1 EVGTVTPRPQA
12 GNPQPR
18 LFRLPRH
25 RALINRMGFN
35 NDGVDALVRNVS
47 RASRKGGLLGINIGR
62 NKDTPN
68 EFAEGDYLFCLER
81 VYPLA
86 EYITDNISSPNTA
99 GLRELQEEQAL
110 RRLVGTLRDAQERL
124 GALHGKRVPMLV
136 KIAPDLTDDDVEAAG
151 RVLGDLQVDGVVAT
165 NTTVSRIAVQDD
177 PLARETG
184 GLSGAPLME
193 KSTAVLRMLRSRL
206 PESIPLIGVGG
217 IFSGADA
224 AKKMAAGANLVQLY
238 TGLVYRGPEVVGEC
252 ADAMRRRKEAPT
264 RRRLPPGE
272 CAPGLRQRPPARLP
286 GDRAGAAG
294 RAQHLRGRRA
304 CADAGRSL
312 RCRGA
317 AGTVLRLRDAAR
329 RPGAGAG
336 RRQQPAVR
344 RRPGRRGA
352 GADGQ
357 RHAHARGPGRH
368 GDRPRRRRR
377 RVARAGAVDL
387 GARAVRAGES
397 GADPRDRRRRA
408 DPEHRRL
415 RGRGART

>member
-1 EVGTVTPRPQA
+1 MYPLVRPFLFSLEAERAHGVTLGALERLHGMGLGGLVAKPPAPLVTKLLGLVFPNPVGLAAGLDKNGAHVDALLGLGFGFVEVGTVTPRPQA

-86 EYITDNISSPNTA
+86 DYITVNISSPNTA

-238 TGLVYRGPEVVGEC
+238 TGLVYRGPELVGEC
-252 ADAMRRRKEAPT
+252 VDAMRRRKEAPSRGT
-264 RRRLPPGE
+264 LPPDE
-272 CAPGLRQRPPARLP
+272 
-286 GDRAGAAG
+286 
-294 RAQHLRGRRA
+294 
-304 CADAGRSL
+304 
-312 RCRGA
+312 
-317 AGTVLRLRDAAR
+317 
-329 RPGAGAG
+329 
-336 RRQQPAVR
+336 
-344 RRPGRRGA
+344 
-352 GADGQ
+352 
-357 RHAHARGPGRH
+357 
-368 GDRPRRRRR
+368 
-377 RVARAGAVDL
+377 
-387 GARAVRAGES
+387 
-397 GADPRDRRRRA
+397 
-408 DPEHRRL
+408 
-415 RGRGART
+415 